1 MIICFENVLKR
12 SLKDVLKTSWKRF
25 QNVLMTSWRC
35 FEDVL
40 KTFLKDVLNT
50 SWRHFEDVLARLLK
64 DFLKTTLKR
73 LKDVLTTYNQHDY
86 IGLDQD
92 ILKTSWRRMS
102 YLGQS
107 TPFYAI
113 LLYSLFYVC
122 ISLPSLSLFPLFRF
136 LSVKCTIQWKIST
149 WEYKN

>member
-1 MIICFENVLKR
+1 MFWKRLEKIFERCLED
-12 SLKDVLKTSWKRF
+12 LLKTSSKRLDDVF
-25 QNVLMTSWRC
+25 KTSWRC

-73 LKDVLTTYNQHDY
+73 LKDVLATYNQHDY

-92 ILKTSWRRMS
+92 FLKTSWRRMS

-113 LLYSLFYVC
+113 LLYSVFYAC
-122 ISLPSLSLFPLFRF
+122 ISPSLPFPLSPFSF
-136 LSVKCTIQWKIST
+136 SLSKVYHSM
-149 WEYKN
+149 KNINLRV